1 MILNEVKA
9 VVVYGDGAFKVLEHG
24 TYVLCQV
31 TEKKILL
38 SDLKYWSVER
48 QEAYFDAEQSLVREK
63 EINRG

>member
-1 MILNEVKA
+1 MNLNEVKA

-38 SDLKYWSVER
+38 
-48 QEAYFDAEQSLVREK
+48 
-63 EINRG
+63 I

>member
-1 MILNEVKA
+1 MDLNEIKA
-9 VVVYGDGAFKVLEHG
+9 VIIYGDGAFKVIEHG

-38 SDLKYWSVER
+38 TDLKYWSVER

-63 EINRG
+63 EINQG

>member
-1 MILNEVKA
+1 MDLNEIKA
-9 VVVYGDGAFKVLEHG
+9 VIIYGDGAFKVIEHG

-48 QEAYFDAEQSLVREK
+48 QEAYFDAEQSLLREK
-63 EINRG
+63 EINQG

>member
-1 MILNEVKA
+1 MDLNEIKA
-9 VVVYGDGAFKVLEHG
+9 VIIYGDGAFKVIEHG

-48 QEAYFDAEQSLVREK
+48 QEAYFDAGQSLVREK